1 MRQLQAH
8 PLRRGERLTSAVKP
22 GRLARAWIDG
32 GARGNPGP
40 AGFGVFAE
48 LETET
53 GVESAEIFGFL
64 GNATNNV
71 AEYTGLLAALEWA
84 LLERVERLDLR
95 SDSLLLVKQLAGQYR
110 VKAPHLVPLFAR
122 ASSLKRRIPQV
133 SIRHVRREENQRA
146 DALANRAM
154 DERTP
159 PPDWLHP

>member
-1 MRQLQAH
+1 M
-8 PLRRGERLTSAVKP
+8 
-22 GRLARAWIDG
+22 ARAWIDG

-48 LETET
+48 IETAG
-53 GVESAEIFGFL
+53 GVETAEIFGFL
-64 GNATNNV
+64 GSTTNNV

-84 LLERVERLDLR
+84 ARQGVERLDLR
-95 SDSLLLVKQLAGQYR
+95 SDSELLVKQLSGIYK

-122 ASSLKRRIPQV
+122 ASALRRRIPQL
-133 SIRHVRREENQRA
+133 SIRHVRREENKRA

-159 PPDWLHP
+159 PPEWLAT

>member
-1 MRQLQAH
+1 VRQLQAH
-8 PLRRGERLTSAVKP
+8 PLRRGDRLTAGSKP
-22 GRLARAWIDG
+22 GRRARARIDG

-48 LETET
+48 LETEA
-53 GVESAEIFGFL
+53 GIESAEIFGFL

-95 SDSLLLVKQLAGQYR
+95 SDSLLLVKQLAGQYK

-159 PPDWLHP
+159 PPDWLHA

>member
-8 PLRRGERLTSAVKP
+8 SLCRGDRLTSGGKP

-48 LETET
+48 LETEA

-64 GNATNNV
+64 GDTTNNV

-84 LLERVERLDLR
+84 LIERVER
-95 SDSLLLVKQLAGQYR
+95 
-110 VKAPHLVPLFAR
+110 
-122 ASSLKRRIPQV
+122 
-133 SIRHVRREENQRA
+133 
-146 DALANRAM
+146 
-154 DERTP
+154 P
-159 PPDWLHP
+159 PCLGRGGP

>member
-8 PLRRGERLTSAVKP
+8 PLRRGDRLTAQPKP
-22 GRLARAWIDG
+22 GRSARAWIDG

-48 LETET
+48 LDTGASVEETE
-53 GVESAEIFGFL
+53 IYGFL
-64 GNATNNV
+64 GTTTNNV
-71 AEYTGLLAALEWA
+71 AEYAGLLAALEWA
-84 LLERVERLDLR
+84 VAERVERLDLA
-95 SDSLLLVKQLAGQYR
+95 SDSLLLVKQLAGQYK

-122 ASSLKRRIPQV
+122 ASTLRRRIPQL
-133 SIRHVRREENQRA
+133 SIRHVRREENRRA

-159 PPDWLHP
+159 PPAWLST